1 MTTFLVGV
9 SVVLV
14 IIASVFCVLWKIEQ
28 KIRKDTQKDLAD
40 SIENNKVL
48 MEQLNKLH
56 EELRIKN
63 ENREEADAKVNALH
77 NGDSVSNAIN
87 GLSKH

>member
-1 MTTFLVGV
+1 MTTFFVGV
-9 SVVLV
+9 SVILV
-14 IIASVFCVLWKIEQ
+14 ITASVFCVLWKIEQ
-28 KIRKDTQKDLAD
+28 KIRKDTQKDLTD

-63 ENREEADAKVNALH
+63 KNREEADAKINALH
-77 NGDSVSNAIN
+77 SGK
-87 GLSKH
+87 LSADDILPK

>member
-1 MTTFLVGV
+1 MTTFFIGV

-14 IIASVFCVLWKIEQ
+14 ITASVFCVLWKIEQ
-28 KIRKDTQKDLAD
+28 KIRKDTQKDLTD

-56 EELRIKN
+56 EELKIKN
-63 ENREEADAKVNALH
+63 KNREEADAKVNALH